1 MCAHTCVHMWHGCLY
16 GKASVE
22 TEVFFF
28 HSIIM
33 LSFLDEELSFCLLF
47 TRQRKKDRKIDSFYL
62 LVYSPNAQSFQNQVW
77 LQLEANFMSHHSCL
91 LGSIRAGILDEEPEV
106 GIKPRHFHVGHRC
119 FDHQTEKPTSSS
131 VCSKDKCHSQFVWL
145 FSRTGTVSKQTHCKV
160 HHLCVKY
167 CDSKFLKT
175 VNLRGSIYIEAII
188 RIIKSFYLKTYRLGF
203 TWDFYT
209 QNIRDYMH
217 FFFTV

>member
-119 FDHQTEKPTSSS
+119 LSQTTRPKSQPQAAFVVKTN
-131 VCSKDKCHSQFVWL
+131 VTHS
-145 FSRTGTVSKQTHCKV
+145 
-160 HHLCVKY
+160 LCDYFPEQGQYPNKLIA
-167 CDSKFLKT
+167 KFT
-175 VNLRGSIYIEAII
+175 TCV
-188 RIIKSFYLKTYRLGF
+188 
-203 TWDFYT
+203 
-209 QNIRDYMH
+209 
-217 FFFTV
+217 